1 MEAYV
6 SNHADSG
13 RKYNQSNPQKVR
25 SQQVSNLQPQGS
37 QQHHIGDAKRT
48 LQGQK
53 HEHAN
58 GQPSIRGATDPAEQ
72 QPANEQT
79 SDHC

>member
-37 QQHHIGDAKRT
+37 QQHHIGDA
-48 LQGQK
+48 
-53 HEHAN
+53 
-58 GQPSIRGATDPAEQ
+58 
-72 QPANEQT
+72 
-79 SDHC
+79 